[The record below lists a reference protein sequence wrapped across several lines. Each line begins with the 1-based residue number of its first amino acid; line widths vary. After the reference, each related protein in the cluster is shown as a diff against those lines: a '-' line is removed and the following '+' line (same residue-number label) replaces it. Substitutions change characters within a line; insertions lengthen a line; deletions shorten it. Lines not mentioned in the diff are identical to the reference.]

1 MHLPANSLRN
11 KYAQQVLATEEL
23 KVKNGLPTPFMNKV
37 FMENAHYE
45 NLREIMLKRC
55 TTELKL

>member
-1 MHLPANSLRN
+1 MHNRKIQL
-11 KYAQQVLATEEL
+11 LATEEL
-23 KVKNGLPTPFMNKV
+23 KVKNGLPTSFMNKV